1 MRGLHPVE
9 KEEIMSR
16 YCLLYFAI
24 MMVGCSESFSS
35 HTRVT
40 GGRLLI
46 CPDSPNCVSSQ
57 SDDPRH
63 AIAPLRYEGTADKAR
78 ECLIKAV
85 LGMKRSHI
93 VISEELYL
101 HAEFTSAFFRFVD
114 DVELLLDDGKKLIDV
129 RSASRVGNSDFGV
142 NRKRVEEIRSRFDAL
157 NKEGN

>member
-1 MRGLHPVE
+1 MG

-16 YCLLYFAI
+16 YCLLYLAI

-35 HTRVT
+35 QTRVT

-63 AIAPLRYEGTADKAR
+63 AIAPLRYEGTAEKGKAL
-78 ECLIKAV
+78 LIEAV

-93 VISEELYL
+93 VISEEAYL

-114 DVELLLDDGKKLIDV
+114 DVEFLLDDGKKLIHV
-129 RSASRVGNSDFGV
+129 RSVSRVGYSDFGV
-142 NRKRVEEIRSRFDAL
+142 NRKRVEEICTRFDAL
-157 NKEGN
+157 NKEGS